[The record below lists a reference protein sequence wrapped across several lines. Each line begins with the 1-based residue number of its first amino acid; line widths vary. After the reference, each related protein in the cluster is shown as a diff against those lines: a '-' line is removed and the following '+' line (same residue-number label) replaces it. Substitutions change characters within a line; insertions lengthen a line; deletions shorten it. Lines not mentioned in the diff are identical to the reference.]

1 MSFGDE
7 LHLIVETLLLEGT
20 ARRAGRLAMVPQEG
34 SVRHF
39 SLAKGLRDTID
50 VLGYFPLA

>member
-1 MSFGDE
+1 MSFIS
-7 LHLIVETLLLEGT
+7 LLLIVETLLLEGT

-39 SLAKGLRDTID
+39 SREGTARHTID